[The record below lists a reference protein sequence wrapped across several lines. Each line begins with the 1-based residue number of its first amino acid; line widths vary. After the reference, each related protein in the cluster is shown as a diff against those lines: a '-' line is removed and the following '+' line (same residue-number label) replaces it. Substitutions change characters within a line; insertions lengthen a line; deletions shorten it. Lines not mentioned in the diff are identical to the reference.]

1 MTWSHPAWL
10 LALTAVPLAAA
21 LFAWAAARRREAL
34 RRFASRDAYAD
45 SVARQR
51 RWQAALVVVALLA
64 LGVALAG
71 PRYGTQLREV
81 QQEGLDV
88 VIALDI
94 SESMR
99 AEDVAPSRLAK
110 AKYEIDRLLDDL
122 AGSRVGLVVFAGEAF
137 LQCPLTSDFGA
148 VRLFLDAAEPSLI
161 PTQGT
166 NFNQAL
172 RVASQ
177 AFDGADDRLE
187 GSEARA
193 RALLVISD
201 GENHE
206 GGFRPTLAQIG
217 EDGVAVFA
225 AGVGSAEGGPIP
237 VLRNNRL
244 AGYKTDRSGRTVQ
257 SQLNEAALRDL
268 VAGGAYYRIDR
279 SASTLP
285 EITADLAR
293 LDRGPV
299 ASEAFETF
307 AEQYQWPLAF
317 ALLLLAAERLVAVR
331 RRTEDSE
338 TVDGETVDGWRGAQG
353 SR

>member
-1 MTWSHPAWL
+1 MTWSNASWL
-10 LALTAVPLAAA
+10 LALVAVPLAAA

-34 RRFASRDAYAD
+34 RRFAGQSDVFAA

-51 RWQAALVVVALLA
+51 RWQAALTVVAVLGLA
-64 LGVALAG
+64 LALAG

-88 VIALDI
+88 IVALDI

-99 AEDVAPSRLAK
+99 AEDVAPSRLEK
-110 AKYEIDRLLDDL
+110 AKYEIDAFLDDL

-166 NFNQAL
+166 DFGQAL
-172 RVASQ
+172 RVAAQ
-177 AFDGADDRLE
+177 AFDVADGNLD
-187 GSEARA
+187 GGEARA

-206 GGFRPTLAQIG
+206 GGFRPTLTSL
-217 EDGVAVFA
+217 EDQGVAIFA
-225 AGVGSAEGGPIP
+225 AGVGSAEGAPIP
-237 VLRNNRL
+237 VMRQNRRV
-244 AGYKTDRSGRTVQ
+244 GYKTDRSGRTVQ
-257 SQLNEAALRDL
+257 SQLNEESLRDL

-279 SASTLP
+279 TASDLS
-285 EITADLAR
+285 EITTALGR
-293 LDRGPV
+293 LDRGSV
-299 ASEAFETF
+299 ASEQFETF

-317 ALLLLAAERLVAVR
+317 ALLLLIIERFVGVR
-331 RRTEDSE
+331 RPTPEP
-338 TVDGETVDGWRGAQG
+338 A
-353 SR
+353 

>member
-1 MTWSHPAWL
+1 MTWSHPTWL
-10 LALTAVPLAAA
+10 LALVAVPVAVA

-34 RRFASRDAYAD
+34 RRFAGRDEITEG
-45 SVARQR
+45 VARRR
-51 RWQAALVVVALLA
+51 RWQAALVVVAVLA
-64 LGVALAG
+64 LAVALAG

-81 QQEGLDV
+81 QQDGLDV
-88 VIALDI
+88 IIALDI

-110 AKYEIDRLLDDL
+110 AKYEVDALLDDL

-166 NFNQAL
+166 DFGQAL
-172 RVASQ
+172 RVAAQ
-177 AFDGADDRLE
+177 AFDVADGNLE
-187 GSEARA
+187 GGEARA

-201 GENHE
+201 GEHHE
-206 GGFRPTLAQIG
+206 GGFRPTLAQLTD
-217 EDGVAVFA
+217 EGVAVFA
-225 AGVGSAEGGPIP
+225 AGVGSAEGAPIP
-237 VLRNNRL
+237 IVRKGRRV
-244 AGYKTDRSGRTVQ
+244 GVKTDRTGQTVQ
-257 SQLNEAALRDL
+257 SRLNEDALRDV

-279 SASTLP
+279 STSTLS
-285 EITADLAR
+285 EITDALAR
-293 LDRGPV
+293 LERGPV

-317 ALLLLAAERLVAVR
+317 ALLLLLVERLLAVR
-331 RRTEDSE
+331 RRDPEP
-338 TVDGETVDGWRGAQG
+338 A
-353 SR
+353 